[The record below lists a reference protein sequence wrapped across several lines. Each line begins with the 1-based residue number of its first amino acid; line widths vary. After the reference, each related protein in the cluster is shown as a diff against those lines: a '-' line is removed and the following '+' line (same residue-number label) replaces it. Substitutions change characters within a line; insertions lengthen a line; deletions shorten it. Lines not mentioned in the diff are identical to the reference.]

1 MRLALLLLLFG
12 FFNPVTV
19 LSQNADHG
27 TEMHYSTNLVSN
39 GDFMARDA
47 RQRPLRWNLGPGL
60 QTATLSRE
68 QKHAPQPDD
77 HSLKLSDTS
86 TTADLVVRSE
96 KYIANPG
103 TKYVAKAWFKSR
115 EGTPARLLLE
125 FWDQNN
131 ARIGMA
137 HAAPAADTAWK
148 EYTVQSA
155 APDKVTHVTIAL
167 ASGIEAKGISYCDD
181 VSLVYE
187 YVYEKNISAG
197 VRELFLDDYRI
208 ESIENMQ
215 RLVHPGVKTKPMLK
229 PTEPW
234 EGNASYIYGT
244 VLKNEPEGTGY
255 RMWYTSYYDRVYY
268 LCYATSA
275 DGINWKKPNLGI
287 IEFNGNKNNNIC
299 RIGGGTVVYDKDTK
313 DSNRRYKLMAVS
325 KVDNGKRFGYGV
337 WFSPDGLRWTAY
349 EGNPV
354 ITYADVANITYDTSR
369 KLFIAATKQR
379 MLVSNTSVTP
389 NKMDR
394 SAFIS
399 VSKDFVNWTAPM
411 APGSQWTLAVEGD
424 PIDDMLV
431 MTKGGLEGQIY
442 GMTLHPY
449 EGVYIGMPWCFD
461 LMNYNNGIYAG
472 YGDGPIQPQ
481 IAVSRD
487 LRHWSRTSRDP
498 IIPLGKAGAWD
509 DGTIY
514 TSSTFQVTD
523 KQISMYYG
531 AMNLAHGGDQGA
543 IKQIAQIAQASWRR
557 DGFMSLHNAGN
568 DEGIITTKPFVF
580 SGKKLL
586 VNAKLFPEGA
596 LRVEI
601 LDASGQPVA
610 GYTAREA
617 KPVKG
622 DQLAATIQWNN
633 TTDIN
638 KLQGKEI
645 RLRFYVKGGDMFSY
659 WFQR

>member
-1 MRLALLLLLFG
+1 MRLALLLVLPVL
-12 FFNPVTV
+12 FNPVN
-19 LSQNADHG
+19 LFSQDAG
-27 TEMHYSTNLVSN
+27 TELHYSKNCIAN
-39 GDFMARDA
+39 GDFMARDPW
-47 RQRPLRWNLGPGL
+47 QRPLRWTMGRVL
-60 QTATLSRE
+60 QTATLTRE

-77 HSLKLSDTS
+77 HSLKLSDS
-86 TTADLVVRSE
+86 SNTAELVVRSE
-96 KYIANPG
+96 KHIANPG
-103 TKYVAKAWFKSR
+103 TKYIAKAWVKGR
-115 EGTPARLLLE
+115 DGTPARVLLE

-131 ARIGMA
+131 QRIGMVQ
-137 HAAPAADTAWK
+137 AAPAFDTTWR
-148 EYTVQSA
+148 EYTIQSI
-155 APDKVTHVTIAL
+155 APDKVTHVTVAL
-167 ASGIEAKGISYCDD
+167 ASGREATGISYYDD

-187 YVYEKNISAG
+187 YVYDKHIPAG
-197 VRELFLDDYRI
+197 VHEMFLDDYRI
-208 ESIENMQ
+208 ASMDNVQ
-215 RLVHPGVKTKPMLK
+215 RLVHAGVKTKPILK

-234 EGNASYIYGT
+234 EGNAAYIYGT
-244 VLKNEPEGTGY
+244 VLNNEPAGSGY
-255 RMWYTSYYDRVYY
+255 RMWYTAYYNKNYY
-268 LCYATSA
+268 LCYATST
-275 DGINWKKPNLGI
+275 DGINWKKPHLGI
-287 IEFNGNKNNNIC
+287 VEFNGNKNNNIC
-299 RIGGGTVVYDKDTK
+299 RIGGGTVVYDKYAK

-337 WFSPDGLRWTAY
+337 WFSPDGLHWTAY

-354 ITYADVANITYDTSR
+354 ITYADVSNITYDTAR

-399 VSKDFVNWTAPM
+399 VSTDFVNWSAPM

-424 PIDDMLV
+424 AIDDMLV

-481 IAVSRD
+481 IAISRD
-487 LRHWSRTSRDP
+487 LRHWSRPSRDP

-509 DGTIY
+509 DGTVY
-514 TSSTFQVTD
+514 TSSTMQVTD
-523 KQISMYYG
+523 EEISIYYG

-543 IKQIAQIAQASWRR
+543 VKQIAQIARASWRR
-557 DGFMSLHNAGN
+557 DGFMSLHNAGD
-568 DEGIITTKPFVF
+568 DEGVITTQPFLF

-586 VNAKLFPEGA
+586 VNTKLFPQGV
-596 LRVEI
+596 LKVEI
-601 LDASGQPVA
+601 LDASGKPIP
-610 GYTAREA
+610 GYTVREA

-622 DQLAATIQWNN
+622 DQLAATVRWNN
-633 TTDIN
+633 KPAISQ
-638 KLQGKEI
+638 LQGKEI
-645 RLRFYVKGGDMFSY
+645 RLRFYLKGGDLYSY
-659 WFQR
+659 WFLH